1 MAQRVDKIFSTMD
14 HNKDHKLTYEEFE
27 EGSRKDPTIVQA
39 LSLYDGCA
47 IVSAAQ
53 LSRTASSDT
62 ASPAR
67 RWPPLRSARP
77 GPLAR
82 SSHSSH
88 LYKTSPLQSICNTV
102 TTCCTPA

>member
-47 IVSAAQ
+47 ATV
-53 LSRTASSDT
+53 
-62 ASPAR
+62 R
-67 RWPPLRSARP
+67 RD
-77 GPLAR
+77 
-82 SSHSSH
+82 
-88 LYKTSPLQSICNTV
+88 
-102 TTCCTPA
+102 